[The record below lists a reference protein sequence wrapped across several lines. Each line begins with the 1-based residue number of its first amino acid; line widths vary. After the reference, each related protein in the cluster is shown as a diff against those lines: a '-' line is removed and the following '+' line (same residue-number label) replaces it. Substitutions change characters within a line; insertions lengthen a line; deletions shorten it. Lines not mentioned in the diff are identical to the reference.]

1 MAPQMASL
9 SVFPLEKLPEEVILN
24 ILTYFKLKDLM
35 NCSQASKR
43 IRRIAQD
50 EKLWQ
55 RVDVN
60 NKKISTEFLE
70 MVLDRGCHSLD
81 VSLAETLE
89 DNINIERSELRH
101 LDVSSYRPANQ
112 VIEKL
117 LNSCHYLE
125 KLAMRNLKIWPN
137 LIFNMCIQNC
147 HLQILNLANCEG
159 TSDTP
164 IYYKDLEF
172 ETVKIIVD
180 NCKNLK
186 EINFYGAFGSR
197 GHIDSMRT
205 IRYLVENIT
214 ENIEKI
220 DLGKV
225 ENIDDDDV
233 RILAQRFYELEN
245 IQYSLHDEKT
255 SVN

>member
-70 MVLDRGCHSLD
+70 MILDRGCHSLD
-81 VSLAETLE
+81 VSLALTLE
-89 DNINIERSELRH
+89 DNINIERSELRQ

-117 LNSCHYLE
+117 LSSCHYLE
-125 KLAMRNLKIWPN
+125 KLAMRNLKICPN

-159 TSDTP
+159 TSNSP
-164 IYYKDLEF
+164 IHL
-172 ETVKIIVD
+172 KIL
-180 NCKNLK
+180 NLK
-186 EINFYGAFGSR
+186 LSR
-197 GHIDSMRT
+197 
-205 IRYLVENIT
+205 
-214 ENIEKI
+214 
-220 DLGKV
+220 
-225 ENIDDDDV
+225 
-233 RILAQRFYELEN
+233 
-245 IQYSLHDEKT
+245 
-255 SVN
+255 